1 MAYIEGVHEVRP
13 GDPVDVRRS
22 GRPLEGAVVKRIGR
36 MGLEVEDA
44 QGESIALDF
53 GITNEAI
60 WERGRRYLE
69 EQAGVREP
77 VPL

>member
-1 MAYIEGVHEVRP
+1 MAYIEGVYEVQP
-13 GDPVDVRRS
+13 GDPVDVRR
-22 GRPLEGAVVKRIGR
+22 GGQPIEGAVVKRIGR

-53 GITNEAI
+53 TVTNEAI